1 MFRLLDI
8 PLVFSPLFI
17 MLMLTRAQMRSSGVQ
32 ELRARQVGGASLRV
46 RRELFPVRHIGPNG
60 QSTANKP
67 ATTLLSACWYV
78 VTVDRRRCE
87 EKLTLATGHSM
98 TIIGT
103 EKLFSGETQLLV
115 FDPSFKDSSEVRELV
130 GHELE
135 VRTPDR
141 ILRQYRRG
149 SYLRKFKEFE
159 VLRQVPLVHFVSNSL
174 LRCHAD

>member
-8 PLVFSPLFI
+8 PLVFSPPLM
-17 MLMLTRAQMRSSGVQ
+17 MLMLTRAQMRGPGVQ
-32 ELRARQVGGASLRV
+32 ELGARQVGGASLRV
-46 RRELFPVRHIGPNG
+46 RRELFPVRHIGPDG
-60 QSTANKP
+60 QSTANEP
-67 ATTLLSACWYV
+67 AAPLLSACRYV
-78 VTVDRRRCE
+78 VTVDRRLRLCE
-87 EKLTLATGHSM
+87 EKLTLAAGHSM

-159 VLRQVPLVHFVSNSL
+159 VLRQVLLVHFVL
-174 LRCHAD
+174 TPC